1 MRRVMLRH
9 STSIA
14 FRPPS
19 IKAWLGRVL
28 LPALVAL
35 SIVLPAGA
43 ATFEA
48 RRGLNLDI
56 WVTWPEEHRWD
67 DEDAVLPFPEWRRTL
82 DEAGLARLKAD
93 GFDFMRMPVDP
104 SPFLSQT
111 AARFHDRLYDEVL
124 EAARMVNRA
133 GLKVIVDLHLFPAGS
148 NRSIG
153 MSEVMD
159 DPALFDRYLEVVR
172 RLAATLKREDPAMLA
187 LELMNEPV
195 TDCEP
200 GENLWPERLR
210 RLHAAARAAATR
222 LTLVLSGGCWGSAEG
237 LARLDPR
244 AVPDDNVL
252 WSFHSYAPF
261 LLTHQGATWTGD
273 FIPYITGL
281 PFPLHE
287 VGKAELDATL
297 EAIRDRIRTE
307 APLLR
312 RAGLLAY
319 LDEQVATVDTKEKLD
334 AVMDEP
340 FRIVEEWAGRHG
352 IDPRDIL
359 LGEFGMIRQEWQD
372 DHVMPAK
379 SRAAYY
385 RAMIGL
391 AERHGFAWSMWSY
404 GGAFG
409 VVEEFEG
416 RKVEADVLE
425 VVRGL
430 R

>member
-1 MRRVMLRH
+1 MRH
-9 STSIA
+9 PSTSMA
-14 FRPPS
+14 FRPAS
-19 IKAWLGRVL
+19 IKARL
-28 LPALVAL
+28 LRILLLAAMALAAA
-35 SIVLPAGA
+35 LPAGA

-56 WVTWPEEHRWD
+56 WTTWPDESRWD
-67 DEDAVLPFPEWRRTL
+67 EEAALLPFPEWRRTL

-93 GFDFMRMPVDP
+93 GFDFLRMPVDP
-104 SPFLSQT
+104 SPFLAGTS
-111 AARFHDRLYDEVL
+111 ARFHDRLYDEVL
-124 EAARMVNRA
+124 ESARMINRA

-153 MSEVMD
+153 MGQVMD
-159 DPALFDRYLEVVR
+159 DPALFDRYLDVLR
-172 RLAATLKREDPAMLA
+172 RMATTLRREDPAMLA

-195 TDCEP
+195 IDCEP
-200 GENLWPERLR
+200 GDTAWPDRLR
-210 RLHAAARAAATR
+210 RLHAAARASATR

-237 LARLDPR
+237 LARLDP
-244 AVPDDNVL
+244 AAIPDDNLL

-261 LLTHQGATWTGD
+261 LLTHQGATWAGD
-273 FIPYITGL
+273 FIPHVTGL

-287 VGKAELDATL
+287 ASKPELNAALEKIRAT
-297 EAIRDRIRTE
+297 IRAE

-319 LDEQVATVDTKEKLD
+319 LDEQVATIDTAQKLD
-334 AVMDEP
+334 AVMGEP
-340 FRIVEEWAGRHG
+340 FRIAAAWAERHG
-352 IDPRDIL
+352 IDTKDVI
-359 LGEFGMIRQEWQD
+359 LGEFGMIRQEWNNAF
-372 DHVMPAK
+372 VMPPK

-385 RAMIGL
+385 RAMIDL
-391 AERHGFAWSMWSY
+391 AETHGFSWSIWGY

-416 RKVEADVLE
+416 RPAEADVLQ